1 MSFSKF
7 DLTGKVALITGG
19 NSGIGLGMAQG
30 LADSGANV
38 CVWGTNEMK
47 NIAAEKSLT
56 RENNKV
62 AALQCDVSDENAVEN
77 AFKETLQIFGKV
89 DSCFANAGAG
99 GGAAFHEFPT
109 ETWKRVMAINLEGT
123 FYTFRAASRHMIE
136 RGEGGRLIGTSST
149 SAIHGAARNEAYAA
163 TKGAMLAMIR
173 GLSVELARYGITANS
188 IIPGWIETAMTSRRV
203 GDEKFEDRVM
213 KRVPLRRW
221 GQPEDFAGLAIY
233 LASDASSY
241 QTGEEFVVDG
251 GYTRF

>member
-1 MSFSKF
+1 MTFKQF
-7 DLTGKVALITGG
+7 DLSGKVALITGG
-19 NSGIGLGMAQG
+19 NSGIGLGMARG
-30 LADSGANV
+30 LADSGADV
-38 CVWGTNEMK
+38 CIWGTNKEK
-47 NIAAEKSLT
+47 NNLAEKALAGPK
-56 RENNKV
+56 NKV
-62 AALQCDVSDENAVEN
+62 VALQCDVSDEEQVEN
-77 AFKETLQIFGKV
+77 AFGETLRIFEKV

-99 GGAAFHEFPT
+99 GGAPFHEFPT
-109 ETWKRVMAINLEGT
+109 ETWKRVMAINLDGT
-123 FYTFRAASRHMIE
+123 FFTFRAAAKHMIE
-136 RGEGGRLIGTSST
+136 RDQGGRLIGTSST

-163 TKGAMLAMIR
+163 TKGAMIAMIR

-188 IIPGWIETAMTSRRV
+188 IIPGWVETAMTAKRV